1 MNEKLQ
7 FRISSALKNIIGK
20 ELITDQYIAI
30 FELVKNSFDAYA
42 DNVTLEFNNLSHE
55 NGKISIIDDGKGMD
69 YEDLINKW
77 LFVAYSAK
85 RDGTEDQFITTG
97 IQTDYRDKIKSK
109 RIYAGAKGVGRF
121 SCDRL
126 GSRLNL
132 ITVKDKDNS
141 LAEKITINWLDF
153 EEDSKKEF
161 VDIDVSHELV
171 DKNIYN
177 LKQGT
182 ILEISNLRDDW
193 DREALLKLKSSLEKL
208 INPNQENDSRHFSI
222 NIIAHEQLMEDIK
235 TREKII
241 EKRKKTAL
249 KEGIDFSLEDINW
262 ELESNKVNGKIKNS
276 LFETLGIKS
285 TYIISEISTDGLYIT
300 STIKD
305 RGVMIYRVK
314 EKNIYSVSNIKIILF
329 FLNPISKNNFTR
341 LMGVQPVNYGSV
353 FMYKNGFRIYPY
365 GEFGEDIFGI
375 DRRKAQGYNRF
386 IGTRDILGRVE
397 IYGDNDGFRE
407 STSRD
412 GGLIK
417 NDNYF
422 ELQEFFIKTLRR
434 IEKYVVDI
442 ASWGKISITDE
453 EINGFNLSPDETK
466 KQIRGYI
473 ESLTN
478 TKNIMEV
485 EYDGN
490 FLETIREKQKSSVS
504 SSLQE
509 LKKHAIKINDP
520 LLAKKTDEFKK
531 EYTNILTEKNRLEIE
546 SQEKTD
552 ELRKTSVELTL
563 KTKQNLFLKSVSSLD
578 YDNILSLHHQIGI
591 YSTDI
596 DAQLLMWNRKLNKG
610 QPVDIN
616 ELRTLLNSINI
627 LNNKILSVSKF
638 ATKANFNL
646 NSEILEADLFSFI
659 EQYIKNI
666 YVTFASDPINIIFK
680 NISNKDFVISFK
692 PIEFTII
699 IDNILNNSRKARA
712 KNIEVLVEV
721 AKDKAKLL
729 FKDDGCGLHKSIINS
744 EEIFEKG
751 FTTTSGSGLG
761 LFHVRQIIEDLKGT
775 VTINDNDSS
784 GFELLLEVQK

>member
-1 MNEKLQ
+1 MNEKLK
-7 FRISSALKNIIGK
+7 FRISSALKNLIGK

-30 FELVKNSFDAYA
+30 FELVKNSFDAYS
-42 DNVTLEFNNLSHE
+42 DNVTLEFTDLGNE
-55 NGKISIIDDGKGMD
+55 NARISIKDDGKGMD
-69 YEDLINKW
+69 YDDLINKW

-85 RDGTEDQFITTG
+85 KDGTEDIKEN
-97 IQTDYRDKIKSK
+97 IMSSDDYRDKIKSK
-109 RIYAGAKGVGRF
+109 RIFAGAKGVGRF

-126 GSRLNL
+126 GSKLNL
-132 ITVKDKDNS
+132 ITVKNIES
-141 LAEKITINWLDF
+141 AVAEKLTVNWLDF

-161 VDIDVSHELV
+161 MDIDVNHEV
-171 DKNIYN
+171 VAKNKYN
-177 LKQGT
+177 LEQGT
-182 ILEISNLRDDW
+182 ILEITNLRDVW

-222 NIIAHEQLMEDIK
+222 NIIAPEQLDEDMK
-235 TREKII
+235 SREKII
-241 EKRKKTAL
+241 EKGKKAAL
-249 KEGIDFSLEDINW
+249 KEGIEFSLEDINW
-262 ELESNKVNGKIKNS
+262 ELESNRVNGKINNS

-285 TYIISEISTDGLYIT
+285 TYIISEISADGLYVT
-300 STIKD
+300 STVTD

-314 EKNIYSVSNIKIILF
+314 EKNLYSVSNIKIILF
-329 FLNPISKNNFTR
+329 FLNPKAKSNFTR

-375 DRRKAQGYNRF
+375 DRRKAQGHSRF
-386 IGTRDILGRVE
+386 IGTRDLLGRVE
-397 IYGDNDGFRE
+397 IYGENDGFRE

-434 IEKYVVDI
+434 LEKYVVDI
-442 ASWGKISITDE
+442 ASWGNISITDE
-453 EINGFNLSPDETK
+453 EINGFNMSPDETK

-478 TKNIMEV
+478 TKDIMHV
-485 EYDGN
+485 EYDEN
-490 FLETIREKQKSSVS
+490 FLKTIKEKQKNSVS
-504 SSLQE
+504 STLQE
-509 LKKHAIKINDP
+509 LQNHAIKINDP
-520 LLAKKTDEFKK
+520 LLAKKTELFEK
-531 EYTNILTEKNRLEIE
+531 EYTNVLTEKNRLEIE

-552 ELRKTSVELTL
+552 QLIKTTIELGQKNH
-563 KTKQNLFLKSVSSLD
+563 QNLFLKSVSTLD

-596 DAQLLMWNRKLNKG
+596 EAQLLLWNRKLNRG
-610 QPVDIN
+610 QQIEIN
-616 ELRTLLNSINI
+616 ELKNFLDGITI

-638 ATKANFNL
+638 ATKANFSL
-646 NSEILEADLFSFI
+646 NSEILEADLFTFV
-659 EQYIKNI
+659 EQYISNI
-666 YVTFASDPINIIFK
+666 YITFASDPINITFI
-680 NISNKDFVISFK
+680 NLSNEEFVLNFK

-712 KNIEVLVEV
+712 RNIEIIAEILQ
-721 AKDKAKLL
+721 DKAKLT
-729 FKDDGCGLHKSIINS
+729 FKDDGNGLKKSIHNP

-761 LFHVRQIIEDLKGT
+761 LFHVRQIIEDLNGK
-775 VTINDNDSS
+775 VTINNNTS